1 MRSEGYATAQS
12 LTFKLFLTSDSG
24 LTLVIFVIVFCILL
38 FNYLLN
44 LLMKKNLLPIIV
56 LVSVQAIAGC
66 ANANLVDSTPPSISV
81 TDATATQTTAQTF
94 DYQDYADVLRT
105 YVNDQGLVDYS
116 GLQANREQL
125 DRFNQ
130 SLGTV
135 TPQTYSSWSETEQI
149 AFLINAYNAF
159 TLQSI
164 IDQNP
169 LKESIKDISGVW
181 NRREFSLAGETRTLD
196 NIEHDLLRKNF
207 NEPRIHVALVCAA
220 ISCPILSNEPYLPS
234 TLDTQLV
241 AQTARFAASPQ
252 GFSLDREEQKVY
264 LSSIFKWYGQDFEQ
278 TYGIE
283 DKFNGNS
290 QQQAVLNYLNPA
302 LDSGS
307 QMFLEQEDYDVKYL
321 DYDWSLNK
329 Q

>member
-1 MRSEGYATAQS
+1 
-12 LTFKLFLTSDSG
+12 
-24 LTLVIFVIVFCILL
+24 
-38 FNYLLN
+38 
-44 LLMKKNLLPIIV
+44 MKKNLFPIIV
-56 LVSVQAIAGC
+56 MVGVQAIAGC

-81 TDATATQTTAQTF
+81 TDSAATQTTAQTF

-105 YVNDQGLVDYS
+105 YVNDLGLVNYS

-130 SLGTV
+130 SLGAV
-135 TPQTYSSWSETEQI
+135 TPQTYSSWSEMEQI

-181 NRREFSLAGETRTLD
+181 NRREFSLAGETRTLN

-220 ISCPILSNEPYLPS
+220 MSCPTLLNKPYLS
-234 TLDTQLV
+234 ATLNTQLG
-241 AQTARFAASPQ
+241 AQTARFATSPQ
-252 GFSLDREEQKVY
+252 GFSLDRKEQKVY

-283 DKFNGNS
+283 DKFRGNS
-290 QQQAVLNYLNPA
+290 QQQAVLNYLSPA

-307 QMFLEQEDYDVKYL
+307 QMFLEQGDYDVKYL